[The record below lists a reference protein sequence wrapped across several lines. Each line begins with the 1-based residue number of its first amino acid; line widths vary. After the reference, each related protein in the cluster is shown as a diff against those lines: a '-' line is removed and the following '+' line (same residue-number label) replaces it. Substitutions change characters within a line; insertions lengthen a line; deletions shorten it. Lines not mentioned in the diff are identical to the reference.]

1 MAYTIEELYPRFR
14 ARIQACTKPEL
25 ARDIL
30 AELLMCRHNYFAQE
44 FCNSIGIEFRND
56 VPAEDLV
63 LEMIPDFDPL
73 SIKIPNLTPD
83 NYYRDGNKLYV
94 IDFKVSVS
102 DESSIH
108 TYKKYNNMLGDVF
121 NQLAISYEI
130 VIIRMDPS
138 TMRLHISS
146 DQFSQ
151 LFPNIVLNIE
161 FNWYFNLRQQLFD
174 KFENDPEFMEMVA
187 HGEFTPTFPWVT
199 ESTPE
204 LFTHPIYLEFIES
217 LEPDL
222 QKDFDQALNYNAFSA
237 EKWNDLLHIMMFK
250 NKDYYHKYTR
260 NAAQEVFL
268 MNGSYERPTRNEISK
283 GWSEMIERINNTRE
297 VTSDISKQKPSI
309 HFIWARHDP
318 NSSNENISKLLKLSK
333 YLKMIPQQDNHST
346 AFKYIGQLMDF
357 SSDINRYTDF
367 CTRLKVE
374 ARKTLRP
381 KTTSI
386 QPIKI
391 GTCTILWEQQF
402 KLDTDVMPKEVR
414 IKFLKEFCGI
424 GNHKLFKDRLI
435 EDLDL
440 EKPRIL
446 NFNDPDILIAA
457 KQMVNNTKVTL
468 SKPSGL
474 GKIGNLLEE
483 YKLQIENASKDTWEN
498 IKAITSSSFWQAIND
513 ISILVKNMLA
523 VSQYNKHNTFRIVAS
538 ANNSFFGIVYP
549 AASIKSKKSTIVY
562 STIVIHELEQ
572 EVLNCGALYKTYRV
586 GDKFISISKAM
597 RLDKERCQ
605 RIVTA
610 PGLFMLTSLLFKH
623 ENEINLNDIMTFSFY
638 TSLSITKSML
648 SLTEP
653 SRYMIMNSLALSS
666 HVREYISEKFSP
678 YTKTLFSVYMTELI
692 RQGCMSAN
700 DQKDLISLKSIYLNE
715 YEITQKGVSQERN
728 LQSIWFPGKVNLKQY
743 INQVYL
749 PFYFNA
755 KGLHNKH
762 HVMIDLTKT
771 VLEIEQ
777 EQRIDLPN
785 PWSTDLKKQ
794 SVNCRV
800 LIYSISKMLN
810 NDTSKHNHLR
820 NRVENRNNF
829 KRSLTS
835 ISTFTSSKSCIKIG
849 DFTDIKSKSAKYLEK
864 IRKKDANKTRIA
876 NTEFV
881 SENERDYTI
890 IHSTYLDLKK
900 CIPRY
905 TDYISTKVFDRLYE
919 KYKYEGLEDKPA
931 IEIIMDTMLSHTDF
945 KFCFFNK
952 GQKTAKDREIFVG
965 EFEAKLCLYGVE
977 RIAKERCKLNPE
989 EMISEPGD
997 GKLRK
1002 LEQNAENEIRTLISM
1017 SKSVTEED
1025 RLLDELTDRVK
1036 GIKLEINADMSKWS
1050 AQDVFFK
1057 YFWLIVLDP
1066 ILYPY
1071 EKQRI
1076 LYFLCNYMNK
1086 ELILPDDLMCALLD
1100 QRVRRENDII
1110 RDMTDNYN
1118 TNSVN
1123 IKRNWLQ
1130 GNLNYTSSYIHSCSM
1145 MVYKDIIKD
1154 AIELLRGQCHVSSM
1168 VHSDDNQTS
1177 LVLMQD
1183 KVSNDIMIE
1192 FVCKKFEQCCLAFG
1206 NQANMKKTY
1215 VTNHIKEFVSLFNI
1229 YGEPFSIY
1237 GRFLLPSVGD
1247 CAYIGPYEDMAS
1259 RLSATQTAIKHGCP
1273 PSLAWVSIA
1282 LNHWITYSTY
1292 NMLPGQINDPSTI
1305 FGCNRNELPIELCGL
1320 LQADL
1325 PTVALVGLESG
1336 NISFLTNILR
1346 KMSAPQY
1353 VKESV
1358 QVQCQHINEWNMD
1371 KLTPMEEL
1379 RFKLLRYVVLD
1390 AEVTEDDKMGETS
1403 DMRSR
1408 SLITPRKFTTLSSL
1422 EKLVSYKDFQ
1432 EIISNKDL
1440 STNLFEELLNKPE
1453 LLVTK
1458 GEDSKEF
1465 LLTILY
1471 RYNSKKFKESL
1482 SVQNPTQLFI
1492 EQILFSNKPIIDYT
1506 GIKERFLSILDI
1518 PKIQES
1524 DNIIGRKTIP
1534 EAFREI
1540 LQDLSKLPLDL
1551 SDIKLV
1557 YSFCILNDPLNTTA
1571 CNSIL
1576 LSQVRSEMERTS
1588 LSSVTMPE
1596 FRNMKLIKHS
1606 PALVLRAYVHNRF
1619 DIGNADE
1626 DALKRDVY
1634 HLVEFINQTKME
1646 EKLKKKIEEHNQK
1659 STERDLIFELREYT
1673 KFYQTCYDY
1682 IKSTEHK
1689 VKVFILPLRAYT
1701 AFDFCAAI
1709 HGNLLSD
1716 HCWYSVHY
1724 LKQIVSGTTKAMISH
1739 TPSSEQMTIDECF
1752 KLLCHFC
1759 DTFISPESRLQ
1770 FLHNVIDNF
1779 TYKGVKVKYMFE
1791 MLLNSPRRSQFL
1803 PLLFWTRSL
1812 KQSDLDKYDA
1822 NKSNERISWNEWQ
1835 INREMNTG
1843 KIDLTIKGY
1852 LRSIRIIGED
1862 DQLILA
1868 ELEILETDKTSIE
1881 SHGRKLLNARHNLKF
1896 ERMKPIQVMEPKSYY
1911 ICAQK
1916 KTRFTYSY
1924 QLLMSEVIEA
1934 RNKNTT
1940 SLTGDKYNMLV
1951 PVCYVNIS
1959 KVNSMEKI
1967 KMHTLRVLN
1976 QTYNITKLQLTKSEF
1991 ATIRRCHF
1999 SKMTFF
2005 EGKMNPIGKIDMSK
2019 MLKTPM
2025 LLTTNYSSLSQVS
2038 LYHISKIFHCDGDEN
2053 DQDEFE
2059 FLSDDI
2065 LEDYTVE
2072 TINTMPI
2079 FEIAY
2084 TSKSRAGYT
2093 YKQALQEALRRG
2105 LDELEYEMSFT
2116 NEGFF
2121 SSKNISIISL
2131 IISLINRLKTDE
2143 WSQVLKNCIHI
2154 SFFNN
2159 GKDRL
2164 FHTLKT
2170 PKPFIK
2176 ETIGEK
2182 LDWAMIRSFLHDT
2195 KCKTRGSFWDQIF
2208 DQFKEKCYRAI
2219 DLELKIEGKSWG
2231 EIVEELDDYDGV
2243 EMFNF

>member
-1 MAYTIEELYPRFR
+1 MAYLVEEIYPRFR

-30 AELLMCRHNYFAQE
+30 SELLICRHNYFAQE
-44 FCNSIGIEFRND
+44 FCNAIGIEYRND
-56 VPAEDLV
+56 VPAEDLI
-63 LEMIPDFDPL
+63 LEMIPDLDPL
-73 SIKIPNLTPD
+73 SIKVPNLTPD
-83 NYYRDGNKLYV
+83 NYYRDGNKIYV
-94 IDFKVSVS
+94 IDFKVSIS

-108 TYKKYNNMLGDVF
+108 TFKKYNNMLGDVF
-121 NQLAISYEI
+121 NKLAIEYEI

-138 TMRLHISS
+138 TMRLYISS

-161 FNWYFNLRQQLFD
+161 FNWYFTLRQQLFE

-187 HGEFTPTFPWVT
+187 CGEFTPTFPWVT
-199 ESTPE
+199 EPTPE
-204 LFTHPIYLEFIES
+204 LLQHPIYHEFLDS

-222 QKDFDQALNYNAFSA
+222 RQDFLKALDFNAFSA
-237 EKWNDLLHIMMFK
+237 EKWNDLLHSMMFRH
-250 NKDYYHKYTR
+250 KDYYKDYTKK
-260 NAAQEVFL
+260 AAKEVFL
-268 MNGSYERPTRNEISK
+268 LTGDFEKPTRDEISK
-283 GWSEMIERINNTRE
+283 GWSEMVARISETRE
-297 VTSDISKQKPSI
+297 ITADLGKQKPSV
-309 HFIWARHDP
+309 HFIWSKHDP
-318 NSSNENISKLLKLSK
+318 DASNENIAKLLRLSK
-333 YLKMIPQQDNHST
+333 YLKMIPSQDNHST
-346 AFKYIGQLMDF
+346 AFKHIGQLMDF
-357 SSDINRYTDF
+357 SDNINAYNDF
-367 CTRLKVE
+367 CTRLKTE
-374 ARKTLRP
+374 ARNSIKP
-381 KTTSI
+381 KSNAI

-391 GTCTILWEQQF
+391 GTSTVLWEQQF
-402 KLDTDVMPKEVR
+402 KFDTEVIPKEVR

-435 EDLDL
+435 EDLNL

-446 NFNDPDILIAA
+446 DFTNPDIQMAA
-457 KQMVNNTKVTL
+457 KHMVDKTKITL
-468 SKPSGL
+468 MKKSGL
-474 GKIGNLLEE
+474 EKMGNLLED
-483 YKLQIENASKDTWEN
+483 YQPKIESASKETWEV
-498 IKAITSSSFWQAIND
+498 IKKVTASSFWQAIND
-513 ISILVKNMLA
+513 ISILVKNILA
-523 VSQYNKHNTFRIVAS
+523 VSQYNKHNTFRIVTS
-538 ANNSFFGIVYP
+538 ANNSFYGIVYP
-549 AASIKSKKSTIVY
+549 AASIKSKKSTIVF
-562 STIVIHELEQ
+562 STITIHTDEQ
-572 EVLNCGALYKTYRV
+572 AVLNCGALYKTYRV
-586 GDKFISISKAM
+586 GDRFISISKAM

-605 RIVTA
+605 RIVTS
-610 PGLFMLTSLLFKH
+610 PGLFMLTTLLFKH
-623 ENEINLNDIMTFSFY
+623 ENDIKIEDIMTFSFF

-666 HVREYISEKFSP
+666 HVREYIAEKFSP
-678 YTKTLFSVYMTELI
+678 YTKTLFSVYMTDLI
-692 RQGCMSAN
+692 RRGCMSAN
-700 DQKDLISLKSIYLNE
+700 DQKELISLKSIYLNE
-715 YEITQKGVSQERN
+715 YEITQKGVSQDRN
-728 LQSIWFPGKVNLKQY
+728 LHSIWFPGKVNLKQY
-743 INQVYL
+743 INQIYL

-771 VLEIEQ
+771 ILEIER

-785 PWSTDLKKQ
+785 PWSTTLQKQ

-800 LIYSISKMLN
+800 LIYSIAKMLN

-835 ISTFTSSKSCIKIG
+835 ISTFTSSKSCIKVG
-849 DFTDIKSKSAKYLEK
+849 DFFEYKAKTAKHVEK
-864 IRKKDANKTRIA
+864 IRRKDANKTRIA

-881 SENERDYTI
+881 SENERDFTI
-890 IHSTYLDLKK
+890 THSTYLDLKK
-900 CIPRY
+900 CIPKY

-931 IEIIMDTMLSHTDF
+931 IEIIMDTMLAHKDF

-952 GQKTAKDREIFVG
+952 GQKTSKDREIFVG

-1002 LEQNAENEIRTLISM
+1002 LEQNAENEIRTLITMAKVS
-1017 SKSVTEED
+1017 SEED
-1025 RLLDELTDRVK
+1025 RLLDEITNKTK

-1076 LYFLCNYMNK
+1076 IYFLCNYMQK
-1086 ELILPDDLMCALLD
+1086 ELILPDDLMCTLLD
-1100 QRVRRENDII
+1100 QRILKEDDII
-1110 RDMTDNYN
+1110 RDMTDNYQ
-1118 TNSVN
+1118 TNCVN

-1145 MVYKDIIKD
+1145 MVFKDIIKD
-1154 AIELLRGQCHVSSM
+1154 TADLLQGQCHVSSM

-1177 LVLMQD
+1177 LIFMQD
-1183 KVSNDIMIE
+1183 VLTNDVIIE
-1192 FVCKKFEQCCLAFG
+1192 FVCKKFEDCCKAFG

-1215 VTNHIKEFVSLFNI
+1215 ITNHIKEFVSLFNI

-1282 LNHWITYSTY
+1282 LNHWITFSTY
-1292 NMLPGQINDPSTI
+1292 NMLPGQINDPTPI
-1305 FGCNRNELPIELCGL
+1305 FGCERRELPIELCGL
-1320 LQADL
+1320 LQAEL
-1325 PTVALVGLESG
+1325 PTIALVGLESG

-1358 QVQCQHINEWNMD
+1358 QVQCQHIEEWQME
-1371 KLTPMEEL
+1371 KLSSIEIL
-1379 RFKLLRYVVLD
+1379 KFKLLRYVVLD
-1390 AEVTEDDKMGETS
+1390 SEVSEDDKMGETS

-1408 SLITPRKFTTLSSL
+1408 SLITPRKFTTPTAL

-1432 EIISNKDL
+1432 DIIADRHL
-1440 STNLFEELLNKPE
+1440 SEELFLKLLSKPE

-1458 GEDSKEF
+1458 GENSEEF
-1465 LLTILY
+1465 LTTILY

-1482 SVQNPTQLFI
+1482 SIQTPTQLFI

-1506 GIKERFLSILDI
+1506 GIKERFLSVLDI
-1518 PKIQES
+1518 PKLQEG
-1524 DNIIGRKTIP
+1524 DQIIGRKTIP
-1534 EAFREI
+1534 EAFKEI
-1540 LQDLSKLPLDL
+1540 ISDLSKLKLDL

-1588 LSSVTMPE
+1588 LCSVTMPE

-1626 DALKRDVY
+1626 DALRRDVY
-1634 HLVEFINQTKME
+1634 HLVDFINQTKME
-1646 EKLKKKIEEHNQK
+1646 EKLVRKIQENAQK
-1659 STERDLIFELREYT
+1659 NPERDYIFELREYT

-1689 VKVFILPLRAYT
+1689 VKVFILPMRAYT

-1716 HCWYSVHY
+1716 NCWYSVHY
-1724 LKQIVSGTTKAMISH
+1724 LRQIISGTTKAMVSH
-1739 TPSSEQMTIDECF
+1739 TPSSEQMLIDECF
-1752 KLLCHFC
+1752 KLATHFC
-1759 DTFISPESRLQ
+1759 DTFISPESRIQ
-1770 FLHNVIDNF
+1770 FLYTMIETF
-1779 TYKGVKVKYMFE
+1779 SYKGFKIESLLE
-1791 MLLNSPRRSQFL
+1791 MLLNSPRRVQFL
-1803 PLLFWTRSL
+1803 PLLYWTRNL
-1812 KQSDLDKYDA
+1812 TQSDLDKYDA
-1822 NKSNERISWNEWQ
+1822 NKTNERISWNDWQ

-1862 DQLILA
+1862 DRLIMA
-1868 ELEILETDKTSIE
+1868 ELEILETDKMNIE

-1896 ERMKPIQVMEPKSYY
+1896 ERMAPVEVMEPHSYY

-1934 RNKNTT
+1934 RNKNTV
-1940 SLTGDKYNMLV
+1940 SLAGDKYNILV
-1951 PVCYVNIS
+1951 PVCFVNIS
-1959 KVNSMEKI
+1959 RVHSMEKI
-1967 KMHTLRVLN
+1967 KM
-1976 QTYNITKLQLTKSEF
+1976 YNIKSMNQEYQLTRLQLTRSEF

-1999 SKMTFF
+1999 SKMVFF
-2005 EGKMNPIGKIDMSK
+2005 DGNIAPVGKIDMSK
-2019 MLKTPM
+2019 MIKTPA
-2025 LLTTNYSSLSQVS
+2025 LLTTNYSALSQIS
-2038 LYHISKIFHCDGDEN
+2038 LFHISKIFYCDGAVN
-2053 DQDEFE
+2053 TQDEFE

-2084 TSKSRAGYT
+2084 TTKSKKGYT

-2105 LDELEYEMSFT
+2105 LDELENEMSFT

-2121 SSKNISIISL
+2121 SPKNMSIIAL
-2131 IISLINRLKTDE
+2131 IISLIDRLNVDD
-2143 WSQVLKNCIHI
+2143 WSFILKNCIHI
-2154 SFFNN
+2154 AFFNN
-2159 GKDRL
+2159 GKDSL
-2164 FHTLKT
+2164 FHLLKV
-2170 PKPFIK
+2170 PKAFVK

-2182 LDWAMIRSFLHDT
+2182 IDWQLVKVFLTDT
-2195 KCKTRGSFWDQIF
+2195 KCKTEGSFWDQIF
-2208 DQFKEKCYRAI
+2208 EEFKEKCLRAI
-2219 DLELKIEGKSWG
+2219 DLQLKLEGRSWG
-2231 EIVEELDDYDGV
+2231 DIVEELDEYEGV